1 MGKLGKKHWQAI
13 KQIFRYLKG
22 TIDIGIIYQGDT
34 SCALVGYSDYDYAGD
49 LDARQYVISYVFII
63 GNFLVSLKA
72 TLQPTVALLTI
83 EVEYMALA
91 KAVKEGIWLKGL
103 INNLGF
109 P

>member
-1 MGKLGKKHWQAI
+1 M
-13 KQIFRYLKG
+13 
-22 TIDIGIIYQGDT
+22 
-34 SCALVGYSDYDYAGD
+34 
-49 LDARQYVISYVFII
+49 ISYVFII